1 MGKAQSI
8 FPFYEKRGGE
18 YLLSASFSDVAKC
31 FIVCAQFSSIILN
44 CCLVLQQDIMRAA
57 LNDGS
62 GGNKGD
68 FCFLLQFRN
77 GDRSYIAHGRAHF
90 AKRCLH
96 IAPQASSIRNIG
108 IHALFEGKARAF
120 LDCVT
125 TDDAL
130 AQCTGEERGL
140 IMDAVMDKIEKYLSY
155 RAPVEMETAAV
166 VFSNVYGM
174 LGKTSQA
181 EAILQKSRR

>member
-1 MGKAQSI
+1 MIMGKAQSI

-90 AKRCLH
+90 AKRRLH

-120 LDCVT
+120 ACVIT
-125 TDDAL
+125 LPIARAVGTFSPVFFHICSVNADFICRAL
-130 AQCTGEERGL
+130 IKTGEIAAKHQEICTHGQGQSHVI
-140 IMDAVMDKIEKYLSY
+140 IMNNS
-155 RAPVEMETAAV
+155 
-166 VFSNVYGM
+166 
-174 LGKTSQA
+174 
-181 EAILQKSRR
+181 AI

>member
-1 MGKAQSI
+1 MSMGKAQSI

-68 FCFLLQFRN
+68 FCFLL
-77 GDRSYIAHGRAHF
+77 
-90 AKRCLH
+90 
-96 IAPQASSIRNIG
+96 
-108 IHALFEGKARAF
+108 
-120 LDCVT
+120 
-125 TDDAL
+125 
-130 AQCTGEERGL
+130 
-140 IMDAVMDKIEKYLSY
+140 
-155 RAPVEMETAAV
+155 
-166 VFSNVYGM
+166 
-174 LGKTSQA
+174 
-181 EAILQKSRR
+181 